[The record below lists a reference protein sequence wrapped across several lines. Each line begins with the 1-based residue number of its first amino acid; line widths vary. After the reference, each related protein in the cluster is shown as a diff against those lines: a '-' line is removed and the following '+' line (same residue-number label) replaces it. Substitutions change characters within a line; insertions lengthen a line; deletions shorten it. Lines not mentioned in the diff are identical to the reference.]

1 MNKGEDRALHLSTN
15 SLWPDRNVY
24 SETYLPIAILSY
36 ECPKCV
42 SYFQDV
48 GCFRAHKV
56 SHKLIMKGLSQFRSL
71 KNALK
76 EFISSGLLTLH
87 NWKFKCSQQLNKV
100 NISKSWLWL
109 TLLSKWIAS
118 LYSLLLNPGEEYF

>member
-1 MNKGEDRALHLSTN
+1 MNALS
-15 SLWPDRNVY
+15 
-24 SETYLPIAILSY
+24 
-36 ECPKCV
+36 KCG

-56 SHKLIMKGLSQFRSL
+56 SHKLIMKGLSQFRSS

-87 NWKFKCSQQLNKV
+87 NWKFKGSQQLK
-100 NISKSWLWL
+100 L
-109 TLLSKWIAS
+109 TSVILD
-118 LYSLLLNPGEEYF
+118 FD